1 MLNVNITKAFVAV
14 QPLAVAVNTPRCLK
28 LYKTGIISRADC
40 ECTAAT
46 YEEVE
51 VNELMTIVGYGP
63 VEAGSNEAK
72 TCDGYWIVRA
82 SYGTSW
88 GENGY
93 ARLCIPKETTDSIGT
108 CNVQVYPMFP
118 DVGLPMP
125 TFSSN

>member
-63 VEAGSNEAK
+63 VAAGSTAAK

-108 CNVQVYPMFP
+108 YNVQVYPMFP

-125 TFSSN
+125 IFTS